1 MRTAKTMLIAAAFAA
16 SLALSTAAF
25 ADKVDY
31 SSMLPDQIE
40 AAIRMERASYH
51 DAMNRLHALENSG
64 MDKNSPEYKA
74 KFEALVR
81 EAEEHRV
88 NQDVMREALHEQ
100 QRNYKGK

>member
-1 MRTAKTMLIAAAFAA
+1 MRTAKTLLIAAAVAA

-40 AAIRMERASYH
+40 AAIRMERASYN
-51 DAMNRLHALENSG
+51 DAMSRLHALENSG

-74 KFEALVR
+74 KFDALVR

-100 QRNYKGK
+100 LRNYKGK

>member
-1 MRTAKTMLIAAAFAA
+1 MRTAKTLLIAAAIAA

-25 ADKVDY
+25 ADTVDY

-40 AAIRMERASYH
+40 AAMRMERASYR

-64 MDKNSPEYKA
+64 MDKSSPEYKA
-74 KFEALVR
+74 KFDTLVR

-88 NQDVMREALHEQ
+88 NQDVMREALRQQ
-100 QRNYKGK
+100 QRSYKGK